1 MVEFKGMRVRN
12 SPENR
17 YWISNTSLLSDH
29 FSPSA
34 PPGAV
39 GPNVRCGNCKDLRH
53 VQRIFIIRELRNCH
67 LQPLSPRSPPPS
79 GELGDSTDLD
89 YATFASDHR
98 IYRSFFVAGLVILIY
113 DHLLTFGTEVKYV
126 WSSRLRPSTCWF
138 LAVRYAGLA
147 ASITI
152 SVFYFGNLGHEEVR
166 SHIPIFLPDQTKT
179 DMNSCVKMQLAWE
192 VLLVIQEVL
201 VECTLGLRVF
211 AMYGLNVWILSC
223 LLAAGGLSASLA
235 LWAIVK
241 YGHPQMLSAPGLS
254 GCHTAIPRSSAFR
267 ECTPFTLQSIP
278 TTYIPQLAGLAGAW
292 EAQLVCDTLVFALTV
307 RRAYIQRRTSPRY
320 TGTLIERMV
329 TDGGMYFGIIVLANL
344 ANLSTFYL
352 GDVLLSGFLSWF
364 TTSLS
369 VTLLCRLMLNLHEA
383 AGAGIDTAEP
393 NTMDLETI
401 RFPTVGR
408 SVDDSEANGT

>member
-1 MVEFKGMRVRN
+1 M
-12 SPENR
+12 
-17 YWISNTSLLSDH
+17 
-29 FSPSA
+29 SA
-34 PPGAV
+34 
-39 GPNVRCGNCKDLRH
+39 L
-53 VQRIFIIRELRNCH
+53 
-67 LQPLSPRSPPPS
+67 PS

-152 SVFYFGNLGHEEVR
+152 SVFYFGNLGHEV
-166 SHIPIFLPDQTKT
+166 
-179 DMNSCVKMQLAWE
+179 CVKMQLAWE

-241 YGHPQMLSAPGLS
+241 YGHPQMLSAPGIS

-267 ECTPFTLQSIP
+267 
-278 TTYIPQLAGLAGAW
+278 LAGAW